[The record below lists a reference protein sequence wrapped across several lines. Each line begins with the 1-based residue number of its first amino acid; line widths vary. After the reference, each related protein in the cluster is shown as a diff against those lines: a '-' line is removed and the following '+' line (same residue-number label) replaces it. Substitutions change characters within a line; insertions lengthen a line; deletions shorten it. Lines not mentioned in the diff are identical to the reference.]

1 MIIRRIKD
9 RYLSRGDKSQIED
22 EVNRRLEAEEEI
34 RIILEE
40 RILDAIEDLVDR
52 NGGVS
57 GLDGQTVSDIL
68 SYYIAGDPRFKDK
81 LKNELQRLG

>member
-9 RYLSRGDKSQIED
+9 RYISRGDKSQIED

-68 SYYIAGDPRFKDK
+68 SYYIAGDPRFREK
-81 LKNELQRLG
+81 LKNELQRL